1 MSGTQRHH
9 SRGILQPSDTEPSR
23 SVVFI
28 NPSPIYEHEWE
39 IQTIGRWWLNSS
51 HLFFSAGSKQ
61 FSGYST
67 VVLLYSNIILKKKE
81 KAPDPC
87 DLFGE
92 VWNLQ
97 VSKLLV
103 LNMVLFLLFF
113 TWSKTVYYHQGCSWK
128 KAGGNVLH
136 IYLKTFTAVITVG
149 AMAINGTEEPIT
161 LQTPCFW
168 PDFFPFLTLNRL
180 WRKCCL
186 NSVSYYSKDFTQHAV
201 ILVFKCYALLFA
213 CKNLLFCC
221 V

>member
-1 MSGTQRHH
+1 MQQQNSSTNLSPIKQRWSYESGWPIGLFLLPYVIELICFGAGYVRVKTQKYLFLANQVSGTQRHH
-9 SRGILQPSDTEPSR
+9 SRVILQTLDTEPSK

-28 NPSPIYEHEWE
+28 NPSPVSEHEWQ
-39 IQTIGRWWLNSS
+39 IQAIGRWWLNSS

-67 VVLLYSNIILKKKE
+67 VVLLYSNIILKKN
-81 KAPDPC
+81 PC

-113 TWSKTVYYHQGCSWK
+113 TRSKTVYYHQGCSWK
-128 KAGGNVLH
+128 KAGGNVLQH

-149 AMAINGTEEPIT
+149 AMAIN
-161 LQTPCFW
+161 
-168 PDFFPFLTLNRL
+168 
-180 WRKCCL
+180 K
-186 NSVSYYSKDFTQHAV
+186 
-201 ILVFKCYALLFA
+201 
-213 CKNLLFCC
+213 
-221 V
+221 

>member
-1 MSGTQRHH
+1 MFESRHKSTTSWLIRCLEH
-9 SRGILQPSDTEPSR
+9 SVTIPEWFLDTEPSK

-28 NPSPIYEHEWE
+28 NPSPVSEHEWQ

-67 VVLLYSNIILKKKE
+67 VVLLYSNIILKKTH
-81 KAPDPC
+81 C

-113 TWSKTVYYHQGCSWK
+113 TRSKTVYYHQGCSWK

-136 IYLKTFTAVITVG
+136 FKTISKQHIYLKTFTAVITVG
-149 AMAINGTEEPIT
+149 DMAIN
-161 LQTPCFW
+161 
-168 PDFFPFLTLNRL
+168 
-180 WRKCCL
+180 K
-186 NSVSYYSKDFTQHAV
+186 
-201 ILVFKCYALLFA
+201 
-213 CKNLLFCC
+213 
-221 V
+221 